1 MLKIKTNPRY
11 SVASPMDL
19 SCSHAA
25 GFVFSCSNPTGNTV
39 IIGQPT
45 SNLGPE
51 SPEGQSQ
58 PIPLPM
64 PMPPPEPKSPTST
77 NPAGEENPGETLPES
92 KWLVRA
98 TVSRF
103 FLFVLSVLFLYKK
116 SPASSVLPARLY
128 VVSPASSLIDNKTKQ
143 KKKRLCVFYC
153 NIHHVVFVTCMSVLS
168 VCFVVSC
175 VYTESLYCLLE
186 VLSENTH
193 GWINYTFK
201 WIILF
206 LLTCVLMLT
215 WCDRLSFA
223 FIELKKPFKLKVKH
237 EHRSAVQC

>member
-128 VVSPASSLIDNKTKQ
+128 VVSPASSLIDNKTK
-143 KKKRLCVFYC
+143 KTKNRLCVFYC
-153 NIHHVVFVTCMSVLS
+153 NIHHVVFVTCMSLCAVCMLCCQLCLHWVAVL
-168 VCFVVSC
+168 
-175 VYTESLYCLLE
+175 
-186 VLSENTH
+186 
-193 GWINYTFK
+193 
-201 WIILF
+201 
-206 LLTCVLMLT
+206 
-215 WCDRLSFA
+215 FA
-223 FIELKKPFKLKVKH
+223 W
-237 EHRSAVQC
+237 SAVRKYAWLN